1 MMFTMKKLIIV
12 VITLSITAII
22 VFAFLFFAKSKSSNS
37 TIQFFIQ
44 KELIVEFPVDSRCFY
59 RQTDKNIYLILTKS
73 EGLELLSATL
83 KSSPKLGDLMEV
95 RVAGSLMS
103 SRRNRKTLEDFRS
116 VLSSAFPPEVVS
128 VHFDNPEKLESAIRQ
143 YNWKE
148 EKNFSF
154 DPLKR
159 FPDIHPSSSL
169 AEIELLQAS
178 LDLSEYLMQRRKEA
192 FLKFMGY
199 DGEEQVP
206 QDKEY
211 HEWID
216 YILSH
221 HSRAENTSGMA
232 MPSVGTWLE

>member
-1 MMFTMKKLIIV
+1 MMFDMKKRIIV
-12 VITLSITAII
+12 VTILGVTLLI

-37 TIQFFIQ
+37 TIQFFIE
-44 KELIVEFPVDSRCFY
+44 KELIVEFPVDSRRFY
-59 RQTDKNIYLILTKS
+59 RQTNKNVYLILTKF

-83 KSSPKLGDLMEV
+83 KFSPKLGDLMEI
-95 RVAGSLMS
+95 RVAGELMS
-103 SRRNRKTLEDFRS
+103 SRRNRKTLEDFLS

-128 VHFDNPEKLESAIRQ
+128 AHFATSEKLESAIRQ
-143 YNWKE
+143 YGWKE

-159 FPDIHPSSSL
+159 FPDIHPNSSL

-178 LDLSEYLMQRRKEA
+178 LDLSGYLMQRRKDR

-206 QDKEY
+206 QDKGY

-221 HSRAENTSGMA
+221 HSRAENTPGMA
-232 MPSVGTWLE
+232 MPNVGTWLE

>member
-1 MMFTMKKLIIV
+1 MMFAMKKLIII
-12 VITLSITAII
+12 VIALSIVSLI
-22 VFAFLFFAKSKSSNS
+22 VFSVLFFAKSKSSNS
-37 TIQFFIQ
+37 TIQFFIE
-44 KELIVEFPVDSRCFY
+44 KELIVEFPVDSRRFY
-59 RQTDKNIYLILTKS
+59 RQTNKNIYLILTKS

-83 KSSPKLGDLMEV
+83 KFSPKLGDLMEV
-95 RVAGSLMS
+95 RVAGCLMS
-103 SRRNRKTLEDFRS
+103 SQKNRKTLEDFLS

-128 VHFDNPEKLESAIRQ
+128 AHFDTSEKLESAIRQ
-143 YNWKE
+143 YDWKE

-159 FPDIHPSSSL
+159 FPDIHPNSSL
-169 AEIELLQAS
+169 AGIELLQAS

-192 FLKFMGY
+192 FLRFMGY
-199 DGEEQVP
+199 NEEEQVP

-211 HEWID
+211 HKWID

-221 HSRAENTSGMA
+221 HSRAENTSGLA